1 MARRPADCPRRVLP
15 VVVAVAVNHGTD
27 WEGGGVSNPSRRKQD
42 LMKFCRFQPKQGAS
56 AGAGAEVLQGTIS
69 GDTVRQISGD
79 MLGKWE
85 ATNRSWPLADVKLL
99 TPVVPGKIVCLGR
112 NYLDHAA
119 EFGNV
124 PPKEP
129 LIFLKPPS
137 SLLAPEEPIVL
148 LPEVQRIDFE
158 GELAVIISRPCHYLR
173 DGDDLRPYIA
183 GYTLLNDV
191 SARDYQALDKQW
203 TRAKAFDTFCPLG
216 PVMETE
222 LDVRHETIE
231 TRLNGVRKQHAPFTD
246 MLFPIDVIIPWVSR
260 VMTLLP
266 GDVIATG
273 TPAGVGPMKAGDVV
287 EIVVPGIGTL
297 RNPAVNRAD

>member
-1 MARRPADCPRRVLP
+1 
-15 VVVAVAVNHGTD
+15 
-27 WEGGGVSNPSRRKQD
+27 
-42 LMKFCRFQPKQGAS
+42 MKLCRFQPKGN
-56 AGAGAEVLQGTIS
+56 AGAAATEILQGVIS
-69 GDTVRQISGD
+69 GETVRQISGD

-85 ATNRSWPLADVKLL
+85 VTSRSWPLADVKLL
-99 TPVVPGKIVCLGR
+99 VPVAPSKIVALGR
-112 NYLDHAA
+112 NYADHAA
-119 EFGNV
+119 EFNNV

-137 SLLAPEEPIVL
+137 SLLAPGDPIVL

-158 GELAVIISRPCHYLR
+158 GELAVVMGRACRNLKNGEDY
-173 DGDDLRPYIA
+173 RPYVA

-216 PVMETE
+216 PVLETE
-222 LDVRHETIE
+222 FDVANGSIE
-231 TRLNGVRKQHAPFTD
+231 TSLNGVRKQYAPFTS

-287 EIVVPGIGTL
+287 EITVPGIGTL
-297 RNPAVNRAD
+297 RNPAVNPAV

>member
-1 MARRPADCPRRVLP
+1 
-15 VVVAVAVNHGTD
+15 
-27 WEGGGVSNPSRRKQD
+27 
-42 LMKFCRFQPKQGAS
+42 MKLCCFQPKEKTSATPQQEVFQG
-56 AGAGAEVLQGTIS
+56 VIS
-69 GDTVRQISGD
+69 GETIRQVSGD
-79 MLGKWE
+79 ILEKWE
-85 ATNRSWPLADVKLL
+85 VAGRSWPLADVKLL
-99 TPVVPGKIVCLGR
+99 PPVAPSKIVCLGR

-119 EFGNV
+119 EFNNA

-137 SLLAPEEPIVL
+137 SLLAPEDAIVL

-158 GELAVIISRPCHYLR
+158 GELAVIMSRECRQLR
-173 DGDDLRPYIA
+173 DGADWRPYVA

-203 TRAKAFDTFCPLG
+203 TRDKSFDTFCPLG

-222 LDVRHETIE
+222 YDLGSGTVETL
-231 TRLNGVRKQHAPFTD
+231 LNGVRKQYSAFSA
-246 MLFPIDVIIPWVSR
+246 MVFPVDVIIPWVSR

-273 TPAGVGPMKAGDVV
+273 TPAGVGPMQPGDVV
-287 EIVVPGIGTL
+287 EVVIPGIGAL
-297 RNPAVNRAD
+297 RNPCVNRAD

>member
-1 MARRPADCPRRVLP
+1 
-15 VVVAVAVNHGTD
+15 
-27 WEGGGVSNPSRRKQD
+27 
-42 LMKFCRFQPKQGAS
+42 MKLCRFQPKGNSGAD
-56 AGAGAEVLQGTIS
+56 ATEILQGVIS
-69 GDTVRQISGD
+69 GEIVRQISGD

-85 ATNRSWPLADVKLL
+85 VTSRSWPIADVKLL
-99 TPVVPGKIVCLGR
+99 PPVAPSKIVALGR
-112 NYLDHAA
+112 NYADHAA
-119 EFGNV
+119 EFNNV

-137 SLLAPEEPIVL
+137 SLLAPGDPIVL

-158 GELAVIISRPCHYLR
+158 GELAVVIGRTCRNLKNGEDY
-173 DGDDLRPYIA
+173 RPYVA

-216 PVMETE
+216 PVLET
-222 LDVRHETIE
+222 DFDITHGTIE
-231 TRLNGVRKQHAPFTD
+231 TSLNGVRKQYAPFTA

-287 EIVVPGIGTL
+287 EITVPGIGTL
-297 RNPAVNRAD
+297 RNPAVNPAV

>member
-1 MARRPADCPRRVLP
+1 
-15 VVVAVAVNHGTD
+15 
-27 WEGGGVSNPSRRKQD
+27 
-42 LMKFCRFQPKQGAS
+42 MKLCRFQVKQK
-56 AGAGAEVLQGTIS
+56 AGAALPEVLQGVIS
-69 GDTVRQISGD
+69 GETVRQISGD

-85 ATNRSWPLADVKLL
+85 VTSRSWPLADVKLL
-99 TPVVPGKIVCLGR
+99 APVVPSKIVALGR
-112 NYLDHAA
+112 NYADHAA
-119 EFGNV
+119 EFNNQ

-137 SLLAPEEPIVL
+137 SLLAPEDPIVL

-158 GELAVIISRPCHYLR
+158 GELAIVMSRPCHQLK
-173 DGDDLRPYIA
+173 DGADWRPYVA
-183 GYTLLNDV
+183 GFTLLNDV

-216 PVMETE
+216 PVLETE
-222 LDVRHETIE
+222 FDITGDTIE
-231 TRLNGVRKQHAPFTD
+231 TRLNGVRKQYAPFSL
-246 MLFPIDVIIPWVSR
+246 MLFPVDVIIPWVSR

>member
-1 MARRPADCPRRVLP
+1 
-15 VVVAVAVNHGTD
+15 
-27 WEGGGVSNPSRRKQD
+27 
-42 LMKFCRFQPKQGAS
+42 MKLCRFQLKHGA
-56 AGAGAEVLQGTIS
+56 AANGQAEIFNGMIS
-69 GDTVRQISGD
+69 GETVRQVSG
-79 MLGKWE
+79 E
-85 ATNRSWPLADVKLL
+85 IFSNPEVTTRSWPLADVKLL
-99 TPVVPGKIVCLGR
+99 PPVAPSKIVCLGR
-112 NYLDHAA
+112 NYADHAA
-119 EFGNV
+119 EFNNI

-137 SLLAPEEPIVL
+137 SLLAPDDPIVL

-158 GELAVIISRPCHYLR
+158 GELAIIIGRECRQLR
-173 DGDDLRPYIA
+173 DGADLSSYIA

-203 TRAKAFDTFCPLG
+203 TRAKSFDTFCPMG
-216 PVMETE
+216 PVIETE
-222 LDVRHETIE
+222 FDVAHGTIE
-231 TRLNGVRKQHAPFTD
+231 TLLNGVRKQYAPFTL

-260 VMTLLP
+260 VMTLVP

-297 RNPAVNRAD
+297 RNPTVSRAV

>member
-1 MARRPADCPRRVLP
+1 
-15 VVVAVAVNHGTD
+15 
-27 WEGGGVSNPSRRKQD
+27 
-42 LMKFCRFQPKQGAS
+42 MKLCRFQVKS
-56 AGAGAEVLQGTIS
+56 AGAGPAEVLQGVIS
-69 GDTVRQISGD
+69 GDTVRQISGE

-85 ATNRSWPLADVKLL
+85 ATSRSWPLSGVKLL
-99 TPVVPGKIVCLGR
+99 PPVAPSKIVALGR
-112 NYLDHAA
+112 NYADHAA
-119 EFGNV
+119 EFNNQ

-137 SLLAPEEPIVL
+137 SLLAPDDPIVL

-158 GELAVIISRPCHYLR
+158 GELAVVMSRPCHGLR
-173 DGDDLRPYIA
+173 DGADWRPYVL
-183 GYTLLNDV
+183 GFTLLNDV

-216 PVMETE
+216 PAIETE
-222 LDVRHETIE
+222 FDVTKGTIE
-231 TRLNGVRKQHAPFTD
+231 TLLNGVRKQYAPFSD
-246 MLFPIDVIIPWVSR
+246 MLFPVDVIIPWVSR

-297 RNPAVNRAD
+297 RNPTVNRAD

>member
-1 MARRPADCPRRVLP
+1 
-15 VVVAVAVNHGTD
+15 
-27 WEGGGVSNPSRRKQD
+27 
-42 LMKFCRFQPKQGAS
+42 MKLCRFQLKGKARAAARP
-56 AGAGAEVLQGTIS
+56 EILQGVIA
-69 GDTVRQISGD
+69 GETVRQISGD
-79 MLGKWE
+79 MMGKWE
-85 ATNRSWPLADVKLL
+85 VTSQSWPLADVKLAP
-99 TPVVPGKIVCLGR
+99 PVAPSKIVCMGR

-119 EFGNV
+119 EFNNA

-137 SLLAPEEPIVL
+137 SLLAPDDPIAL

-158 GELAVIISRPCHYLR
+158 GELAVIMSRECYRLR
-173 DGDDLRPYIA
+173 DGADLRPYIA

-216 PVMETE
+216 PVLETE
-222 LDVRHETIE
+222 FDVAHGTIE
-231 TRLNGVRKQHAPFTD
+231 TLLNGVRKQYAPFTL

-287 EIVVPGIGTL
+287 EVVIPGIGTL
-297 RNPAVNRAD
+297 RNPAVNPPA

>member
-1 MARRPADCPRRVLP
+1 
-15 VVVAVAVNHGTD
+15 
-27 WEGGGVSNPSRRKQD
+27 
-42 LMKFCRFQPKQGAS
+42 MKLCRFQPKGKTGAP
-56 AGAGAEVLQGTIS
+56 AQPEVLHGVIS
-69 GDTVRQISGD
+69 GETVRQISGD

-85 ATNRSWPLADVKLL
+85 ETNRSWPLADVKLA
-99 TPVVPGKIVCLGR
+99 TPVAPGKIVCLGR

-119 EFGNV
+119 EFNNA

-137 SLLAPEEPIVL
+137 SLLAPEDPIVL

-158 GELAVIISRPCHYLR
+158 GELAVIMSRECHRLR
-173 DGDDLRPYIA
+173 DGADYRPYVA

-203 TRAKAFDTFCPLG
+203 TRAKSFDTFCPLG

-222 LDVRHETIE
+222 LDVAHETIE
-231 TRLNGVRKQHAPFTD
+231 TLLNGVRKQYAPLTA

-287 EIVVPGIGTL
+287 EIVIPGIGTL
-297 RNPAVNRAD
+297 RNPCVNRAD

>member
-1 MARRPADCPRRVLP
+1 
-15 VVVAVAVNHGTD
+15 
-27 WEGGGVSNPSRRKQD
+27 
-42 LMKFCRFQPKQGAS
+42 MKFCRFQVKQKSGA
-56 AGAGAEVLQGTIS
+56 AQPEILQGVLS
-69 GDTVRQISGD
+69 GQTVRQISGD
-79 MLGKWE
+79 FLAKWE
-85 ATNRSWPLADVKLL
+85 ETNKSWPLADVKLL
-99 TPVVPGKIVCLGR
+99 TPVAPGKIVCLGR
-112 NYLDHAA
+112 NYADHAA
-119 EFGNV
+119 EFNNA

-137 SLLAPEEPIVL
+137 SLLAPDDPIEL

-158 GELAVIISRPCHYLR
+158 GELAVVISRPCHRLR
-173 DGDDLRPYIA
+173 DGADPRPYIA

-203 TRAKAFDTFCPLG
+203 TRAKSFDTFCPLG
-216 PVMETE
+216 PVMETDF
-222 LDVRHETIE
+222 DVTKGTIE
-231 TRLNGVRKQHAPFTD
+231 TLLNGVRKQYSPFTS

-287 EIVVPGIGTL
+287 EVVVPGIGTL
-297 RNPAVNRAD
+297 RNPTVNLAG

>member
-1 MARRPADCPRRVLP
+1 
-15 VVVAVAVNHGTD
+15 
-27 WEGGGVSNPSRRKQD
+27 
-42 LMKFCRFQPKQGAS
+42 MKLCRFQVKEKTGAAAQS
-56 AGAGAEVLQGTIS
+56 EILQGVIS
-69 GDTVRQISGD
+69 GETVRQVSGD
-79 MLGKWE
+79 ILGKWE
-85 ATNRSWPLADVKLL
+85 VTSRSWSLAEVKFVP
-99 TPVVPGKIVCLGR
+99 PVAPSKIVCLGR

-119 EFGNV
+119 EFNNA

-129 LIFLKPPS
+129 LIFLKPTS
-137 SLLAPEEPIVL
+137 SLLAPDDPIVL
-148 LPEVQRIDFE
+148 LPEVQRIDYE
-158 GELAVIISRPCHYLR
+158 GELAVIISRPCRRLR
-173 DGDDLRPYIA
+173 DGEDYSPYIA

-203 TRAKAFDTFCPLG
+203 TRAKSFDTFCPLG

-222 LDVRHETIE
+222 FDVTRGTIE
-231 TRLNGVRKQHAPFTD
+231 TLLNGIRKQYAPLTA

-287 EIVVPGIGTL
+287 EIVIPGIGTL

>member
-1 MARRPADCPRRVLP
+1 
-15 VVVAVAVNHGTD
+15 
-27 WEGGGVSNPSRRKQD
+27 
-42 LMKFCRFQPKQGAS
+42 MKLCRFQTKEKSGA
-56 AGAGAEVLQGTIS
+56 AARPEILQGLISDGSVRQVS
-69 GDTVRQISGD
+69 GDI
-79 MLGKWE
+79 LGKWE

-99 TPVVPGKIVCLGR
+99 PPVAPSKIVCLGR

-119 EFGNV
+119 EFNNA

-137 SLLAPEEPIVL
+137 SLLAPGDPIVL

-158 GELAVIISRPCHYLR
+158 GELAVIMSRECYRLPEGADY
-173 DGDDLRPYIA
+173 RPYVA

-203 TRAKAFDTFCPLG
+203 TRAKSFDTFCPLG

-222 LDVRHETIE
+222 FDVTKGTIE
-231 TRLNGVRKQHAPFTD
+231 TLLNGIRKQYAPLTA

-287 EIVVPGIGTL
+287 DVVIPGIGTL
-297 RNPAVNRAD
+297 RNPCVTRAL

>member
-1 MARRPADCPRRVLP
+1 
-15 VVVAVAVNHGTD
+15 
-27 WEGGGVSNPSRRKQD
+27 
-42 LMKFCRFQPKQGAS
+42 MKLCRFQPKGKTGAP
-56 AGAGAEVLQGTIS
+56 AQPEVLHGVIS
-69 GDTVRQISGD
+69 GETVRQISGD

-85 ATNRSWPLADVKLL
+85 ETNRSWPLADVKLA
-99 TPVVPGKIVCLGR
+99 TPVAPGKIVCLGR

-119 EFGNV
+119 EFNNA

-137 SLLAPEEPIVL
+137 SLLAPEDPIVL

-158 GELAVIISRPCHYLR
+158 GELAVIMSRECHRLR
-173 DGDDLRPYIA
+173 DGADYRPYVA
-183 GYTLLNDV
+183 VYTLLNDV
-191 SARDYQALDKQW
+191 SARDYQAFDKRW
-203 TRAKAFDTFCPLG
+203 TRAKSFDTFCPLG

-222 LDVRHETIE
+222 LDVAHETIE
-231 TRLNGVRKQHAPFTD
+231 TLLNGVRKQYAPFSA

-287 EIVVPGIGTL
+287 EVVIPGIGTL
-297 RNPAVNRAD
+297 RNPAVNRAV

>member
-1 MARRPADCPRRVLP
+1 
-15 VVVAVAVNHGTD
+15 
-27 WEGGGVSNPSRRKQD
+27 
-42 LMKFCRFQPKQGAS
+42 MKLCRFQTKEKTGA
-56 AGAGAEVLQGTIS
+56 AAQPEILQGVIS
-69 GDTVRQISGD
+69 GETVRQISGD

-85 ATNRSWPLADVKLL
+85 ATNWSWPLADVKLL
-99 TPVVPGKIVCLGR
+99 PPVAPSKIVCLGR

-119 EFGNV
+119 EFNN
-124 PPKEP
+124 PAPKQP
-129 LIFLKPPS
+129 IIFLKPPS
-137 SLLAPEEPIVL
+137 SLLAPGDPIVL

-158 GELAVIISRPCHYLR
+158 GELAIIISRECHLLR
-173 DGDDLRPYIA
+173 DGADLRPYIA

-203 TRAKAFDTFCPLG
+203 TRAKSFDTFCPLG

-222 LDVRHETIE
+222 FDVTHGIIKTL
-231 TRLNGVRKQHAPFTD
+231 LNSVRKQHAPLTD
-246 MLFPIDVIIPWVSR
+246 MLFPIGVIIPWVSR

-297 RNPAVNRAD
+297 RNPCVNRAD